1 MNTSTTQKMGQFT
14 GYSPKFAGDP
24 KGCLFTVMNP
34 NEPLPPAFKLKAA
47 DAGHQVIVRI
57 AGGCTGISP
66 EAQDGMIPFFV
77 NGFTGFAGVAFSGGT
92 ANRDSA
98 GNLKAD
104 MVTNIPSV
112 LSHYYNCISL
122 STTPRTDDLYAD
134 RERAGIA
141 IGSQAL
147 DIRQHALAIVQV
159 SAAQKAS
166 AWDLDVPVYFQFM
179 QDLMEQGWGTALIAL
194 NGGEITRDEIYGALK
209 RGIPVIAVE
218 GSLRET
224 DAFIKAYRDG
234 DWTYTCSEYRAKQ
247 LAKGLPQADIE
258 ARITSVIAD
267 CQAVLSNLPPSLV
280 SIVKLNDAKA
290 LETTLKERGL
300 LR

>member
-1 MNTSTTQKMGQFT
+1 MNTKANQNQGQIT
-14 GYSPKFAGDP
+14 GYSPKFKSDP

-57 AGGCTGISP
+57 AGGCSGISP
-66 EAQDGMIPFFV
+66 EAQEGMLPFFV
-77 NGFTGFAGVAFSGGT
+77 NGFAAFAGVAFSGGT
-92 ANRDSA
+92 ANRDST

-104 MVTNIPSV
+104 MVTNIPAV
-112 LSHYYNCISL
+112 LSHYCNCISL

-141 IGSQAL
+141 IGSQSL

-179 QDLMEQGWGTALIAL
+179 QDLMEHGWRAALIAL

-234 DWTYTCSEYRAKQ
+234 DWSFTCSEYRTKQ
-247 LAKGLPQADIE
+247 LAKGLAQTDVE
-258 ARITSVIAD
+258 ARIASVIAD
-267 CQAVLSNLPPSLV
+267 CRSVLSTLPMGMV

-290 LETTLKERGL
+290 LATALRERGL